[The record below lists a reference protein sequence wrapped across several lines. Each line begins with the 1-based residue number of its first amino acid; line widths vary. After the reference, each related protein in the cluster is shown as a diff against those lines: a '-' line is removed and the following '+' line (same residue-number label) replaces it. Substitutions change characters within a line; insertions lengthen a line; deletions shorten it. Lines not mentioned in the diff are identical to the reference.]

1 LHNSGFTENI
11 GVLKTILANLAAFS
25 GHGDSFFKKLNFIK
39 IMYLPSANGSVQD
52 LHLDF
57 CLKTYLEKFCEV
69 YREYFE
75 LVEKLRCPQLS
86 ALHFPMGGAFS
97 YMKGDIFSLN
107 ACVLKSLEYGETDC
121 EKTVFSKNYIIV
133 NNDLHFHLFISFS

>member
-1 LHNSGFTENI
+1 MGYTENMV
-11 GVLKTILANLAAFS
+11 VLKKILANLAVFF

-39 IMYLPSANGSVQD
+39 ILSLPTTNGSIQD

-57 CLKTYLEKFCEV
+57 CPKQNKGEQFCEA
-69 YREYFE
+69 YKEYFE
-75 LVEKLRCPQLS
+75 QVEELGCPHLS

-97 YMKGDIFSLN
+97 YMQGDIFSLN

-121 EKTVFSKNYIIV
+121 NQTVFFQKLYNCKYG
-133 NNDLHFHLFISFS
+133 ISFTLIC

>member
-1 LHNSGFTENI
+1 LYFIVADLHNSGYTENI
-11 GVLKTILANLAAFS
+11 GVLKTILANLAAFF

-39 IMYLPSANGSVQD
+39 IMSLPSANGSVQD

-57 CLKTYLEKFCEV
+57 CPKIYKGEKFCEV

-75 LVEKLRCPQLS
+75 QVEKLGCPHLS

-97 YMKGDIFSLN
+97 YMQGDIFSLN

-121 EKTVFSKNYIIV
+121 KKTVFFQKLYNCK
-133 NNDLHFHLFISFS
+133 